1 MKDQARDKAIDKE
14 TAASKL
20 AGLLGIA
27 RRAGKLITGFDAAA
41 ASAAA
46 GKAVLLLTAADLSE
60 KTAKELRFAAREKQV
75 SLVRM
80 PLSKDE
86 TGDACGYQKPVGVL
100 ATEDKGFAAAM
111 SRHCLH
117 DLEED
122 SAI

>member
-1 MKDQARDKAIDKE
+1 MKDQARDKASDKE

-46 GKAVLLLTAADLSE
+46 GKAALLLTAADLSE
-60 KTAKELRFAAREKQV
+60 KTATELRFAAREKQV

-86 TGDACGYQKPVGVL
+86 TGAACGYQKPVGVL